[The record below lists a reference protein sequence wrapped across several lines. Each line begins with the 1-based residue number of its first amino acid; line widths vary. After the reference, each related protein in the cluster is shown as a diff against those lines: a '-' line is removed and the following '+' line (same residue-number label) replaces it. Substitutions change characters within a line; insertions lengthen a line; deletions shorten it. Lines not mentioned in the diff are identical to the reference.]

1 VDEPTYT
8 IDDAELRGRVA
19 LVTGAAGG
27 IGRALVARLAAA
39 GASVVATDLE
49 APDPD
54 LWPASGD
61 AVVPVACDVADV
73 GGVDALVAGVVERF
87 DRIDIVV
94 NNAGVFDAI
103 ISTAR
108 LAVED
113 WDRDLGINLSGPF
126 YAIRAALPHM
136 LRQGYGRIVNISSIS
151 SGGAF
156 KQASYGATK
165 LGLIALTRSVALEFA
180 PAGITANAVLP
191 GLIGTAKARSAPQDI
206 IDGAL
211 RTIPAGR
218 LGREHEVAELV
229 AFLASDRAAY
239 INGAAIPV
247 DGGAML
253 LQLRIGRD
261 STLRPGAP

>member
-1 VDEPTYT
+1 M
-8 IDDAELRGRVA
+8 DDLELAGRVA

-27 IGRALVARLAAA
+27 IGRALVARLEAA
-39 GASVVATDLE
+39 GATVVATDV
-49 APDPD
+49 AVPD
-54 LWPASGD
+54 LALWPD
-61 AVVPVACDVADV
+61 AADGSIACAAADVADV
-73 GGVDALVAGVVERF
+73 EDVDRLVAGTVEGLGRL
-87 DRIDIVV
+87 DVLV

-103 ISTAR
+103 TSTAR
-108 LAVED
+108 LAVET

-136 LRQGYGRIVNISSIS
+136 LRQGHGRIINISSIS

-165 LGLIALTRSVALEFA
+165 LGLISLTRSVALEFA

-191 GLIGTAKARSAPQDI
+191 GLIGTPKALTAPQDI
-206 IDGAL
+206 LDGAL

-218 LGREHEVAELV
+218 LGREVDVAELV

-261 STLRPGAP
+261 SSLKADR